1 MTQVAAACLQSKMAP
16 LALNSYIINVRS
28 KFGSRGV
35 KKELQSAVMSLTR
48 NDRCP
53 YGKRLEFPILV
64 VHPEGTRRR
73 YRMSTQGTVLV
84 IDDDKTLLRLLQEAL
99 AKAGYQVILASNGI
113 DGLQELYA
121 RQPDLVILDVMMPR
135 MDGWETLT
143 RIRQISRV
151 PVIMLTAKDA
161 EQEKVR
167 GFSLGVDDYVTK
179 PFSFA
184 ELVARAGAVLRRSRT
199 AAPITKN
206 KRFSS
211 GDLVLDVDAHRVT
224 KGGKLVE
231 LTPTE
236 FRLLE
241 TLAEH
246 AGRVLTHEQLLE
258 KVWGYDAGEDT
269 GYIKRYIWYLR
280 QKLEDDPTNPQHIL
294 TERGFGYSF
303 AAD

>member
-1 MTQVAAACLQSKMAP
+1 
-16 LALNSYIINVRS
+16 
-28 KFGSRGV
+28 
-35 KKELQSAVMSLTR
+35 
-48 NDRCP
+48 
-53 YGKRLEFPILV
+53 
-64 VHPEGTRRR
+64 
-73 YRMSTQGTVLV
+73 MSTQGTILV

-99 AKAGYQVILASNGI
+99 TKAGFQVILASNGI
-113 DGLQELYA
+113 DGLQEMYA
-121 RQPDLVILDVMMPR
+121 RQPDLVLLDVMMPR

-143 RIRQISRV
+143 RVRQISRV

-167 GFSLGVDDYVTK
+167 GFNLGVDDYVTK

-184 ELVARAGAVLRRSRT
+184 ELIARATAVLRRSRT
-199 AAPITKN
+199 TAPVTKN
-206 KRFSS
+206 KRYSS
-211 GDLVLDVDAHRVT
+211 GDLVLDVDSHRVT
-224 KGGKLVE
+224 KAGKLVE

-280 QKLEDDPTNPQHIL
+280 QKLEEDPTNPQHIL

>member
-1 MTQVAAACLQSKMAP
+1 MA
-16 LALNSYIINVRS
+16 
-28 KFGSRGV
+28 
-35 KKELQSAVMSLTR
+35 
-48 NDRCP
+48 
-53 YGKRLEFPILV
+53 
-64 VHPEGTRRR
+64 
-73 YRMSTQGTVLV
+73 TQGTALV

-99 AKAGYQVILASNGI
+99 SKAGYQVILTSNGI

-121 RQPDLVILDVMMPR
+121 RQPDLVLLDVMMPR
-135 MDGWETLT
+135 MDGWETLS

-151 PVIMLTAKDA
+151 PVIMLTAKDS
-161 EQEKVR
+161 EQDKVR
-167 GFSLGVDDYVTK
+167 GFNLGVDDYVTK

-184 ELVARAGAVLRRSRT
+184 ELVARAGAVLRRARAT
-199 AAPITKN
+199 APATKN
-206 KRFSS
+206 KRYSS

-224 KGGKLVE
+224 KAGKLVE

>member
-1 MTQVAAACLQSKMAP
+1 
-16 LALNSYIINVRS
+16 
-28 KFGSRGV
+28 
-35 KKELQSAVMSLTR
+35 
-48 NDRCP
+48 
-53 YGKRLEFPILV
+53 
-64 VHPEGTRRR
+64 
-73 YRMSTQGTVLV
+73 MSTQGTVLV

-199 AAPITKN
+199 AAPVTKN

>member
-1 MTQVAAACLQSKMAP
+1 
-16 LALNSYIINVRS
+16 
-28 KFGSRGV
+28 
-35 KKELQSAVMSLTR
+35 MS
-48 NDRCP
+48 N
-53 YGKRLEFPILV
+53 
-64 VHPEGTRRR
+64 
-73 YRMSTQGTVLV
+73 QGTVLV
-84 IDDDKTLLRLLQEAL
+84 IDDDKTLLRLLQEAFS
-99 AKAGYQVILASNGI
+99 KAGYQVILASNGI

-121 RQPDLVILDVMMPR
+121 RQPDMVLLDVMMPR

-167 GFSLGVDDYVTK
+167 GFTLGVDDYVTK

-184 ELVARAGAVLRRSRT
+184 ELTARAGAVLRRSRT
-199 AAPITKN
+199 TAPAQKN
-206 KRFSS
+206 KRYSS

-303 AAD
+303 AVD

>member
-1 MTQVAAACLQSKMAP
+1 
-16 LALNSYIINVRS
+16 
-28 KFGSRGV
+28 
-35 KKELQSAVMSLTR
+35 
-48 NDRCP
+48 
-53 YGKRLEFPILV
+53 
-64 VHPEGTRRR
+64 
-73 YRMSTQGTVLV
+73 MSTQGTVLV

-99 AKAGYQVILASNGI
+99 SKAGYQVILTSNGI
-113 DGLQELYA
+113 DGLQEMYA
-121 RQPDLVILDVMMPR
+121 RQPDLVLLDVMMPR
-135 MDGWETLT
+135 MDGWETLS

-151 PVIMLTAKDA
+151 PVIMLTAKDG

-167 GFSLGVDDYVTK
+167 GFNLGVDDYVTK

-184 ELVARAGAVLRRSRT
+184 ELVARAGAVLRRART
-199 AAPITKN
+199 SAPIAKN
-206 KRFSS
+206 KRYSS
-211 GDLVLDVDAHRVT
+211 GNLVLDVDAHRVT
-224 KGGKLVE
+224 KSGKLVE

>member
-1 MTQVAAACLQSKMAP
+1 MPA
-16 LALNSYIINVRS
+16 
-28 KFGSRGV
+28 
-35 KKELQSAVMSLTR
+35 
-48 NDRCP
+48 
-53 YGKRLEFPILV
+53 
-64 VHPEGTRRR
+64 
-73 YRMSTQGTVLV
+73 QGTILV
-84 IDDDKTLLRLLQEAL
+84 IDDDKTMLRLLQDAL
-99 AKAGYQVILASNGI
+99 GKAGFQVILASNGI

-121 RQPDLVILDVMMPR
+121 RQPDLVLLDVMMPR
-135 MDGWETLT
+135 MDGWEALA
-143 RIRQISRV
+143 RIRQLSRV

-161 EQEKVR
+161 ENDKVR
-167 GFSLGVDDYVTK
+167 GFQLGVDDYVTK

-184 ELVARAGAVLRRSRT
+184 ELIARSTAVLRRMRT
-199 AAPITKN
+199 TSPALKN
-206 KRFSS
+206 KRYSS
-211 GDLVLDVDAHRVT
+211 GDLVIDIDAHRVS
-224 KGGKLVE
+224 KSGNLVE

-258 KVWGYDAGEDT
+258 QVWGYDGGEDT

>member
-1 MTQVAAACLQSKMAP
+1 
-16 LALNSYIINVRS
+16 
-28 KFGSRGV
+28 
-35 KKELQSAVMSLTR
+35 MS
-48 NDRCP
+48 
-53 YGKRLEFPILV
+53 
-64 VHPEGTRRR
+64 
-73 YRMSTQGTVLV
+73 SQGTVLV